1 MRLALIGAGAV
12 GLGVGS
18 CALAAGQRVTFVTRS
33 GSPQLDSL
41 RRHGLVR
48 TGVFGELRFAP
59 GDFDVVD
66 RIGALAGQPLD
77 YLLVCTKT
85 FDAED
90 TARSLAAAWSELSG
104 PRRMVLFYNGWGSA
118 QRFAVWLPPE
128 RIYSAR
134 VITGFRRPHPHTVE
148 ITVHADP
155 IRIGSLLGADLG
167 PLTGLCEA
175 ISKGGIPCEVS
186 ADIGVD
192 LWSKMLY
199 NCALNPLGA
208 LLGVPYGALAE
219 RAVTRAIMNQVVA
232 EVFEVMSGCGFESHW
247 GSAGE
252 YLQALYDQLLP
263 PTSRHESSMLQDLRA
278 GRHTEVDALCGAI
291 AELGSRAGVQ
301 TPVNSALCQLI
312 LALEAK
318 PGAQGRSPLAL

>member
-1 MRLALIGAGAV
+1 ML
-12 GLGVGS
+12 
-18 CALAAGQRVTFVTRS
+18 C
-33 GSPQLDSL
+33 
-41 RRHGLVR
+41 H
-48 TGVFGELRFAP
+48 
-59 GDFDVVD
+59 
-66 RIGALAGQPLD
+66 
-77 YLLVCTKT
+77 
-85 FDAED
+85 
-90 TARSLAAAWSELSG
+90 
-104 PRRMVLFYNGWGSA
+104 NGWGSA

-175 ISKGGIPCEVS
+175 ISEGGIPCEVS
-186 ADIGVD
+186 ADIGKD

-219 RAVTRAIMNQVVA
+219 RAVPRAIMKEVVA
-232 EVFEVMSGCGFESHW
+232 EVCEVMSGCGFESRW
-247 GSAGE
+247 RS
-252 YLQALYDQLLP
+252 
-263 PTSRHESSMLQDLRA
+263 A

-301 TPVNSALCQLI
+301 TPLNSALCQLI

-318 PGAQGRSPLAL
+318 PGAQGRSPVAL